1 MCHQINRLT
10 GYRHYGNQDGVA
22 LVVSLVLL
30 LIITV
35 LSISAMRSTNID
47 TKISINHQFKQMS
60 FQAAESA
67 LARLL
72 GPDPGGNLPV
82 ATPGD
87 EAANANYFTSTGVT
101 DQPDLSAD
109 LDMTFIEQT
118 PPGKYKFS
126 GFGLD
131 MVAFIY
137 RADATGEVDNS
148 NTRTHNRMQVAR
160 LRQ

>member
-1 MCHQINRLT
+1 MCHQTNRPT
-10 GYRHYGNQDGVA
+10 GYQPSKQSGVA

-82 ATPGD
+82 ATPG
-87 EAANANYFTSTGVT
+87 AFAGNANYFTSAGVAG
-101 DQPDLSAD
+101 QPDISAD
-109 LDMTFIEQT
+109 LDITFVEKT

-131 MVAFIY
+131 MVTFLY
-137 RADATGEVDNS
+137 QADATGEIDNS